1 MKLRVIKEKVL
12 FLVCI
17 VPNYIEY
24 RMLLKEGCVQ
34 KGFFNGFFQNYNGVG
49 FEEDDLYVK

>member
-49 FEEDDLYVK
+49 FEEDDL